1 MITDMKFGRVEK
13 KDLRMAIL
21 EATESVEALIV
32 AHKKPHSPGYID
44 EPLVKDRRAQV
55 YRWQKLYEKLG
66 RNRCEK

>member
-1 MITDMKFGRVEK
+1 
-13 KDLRMAIL
+13 MAIL